1 MGELFFIKKGKKT
14 KTRSSLGRRV
24 ITNLFVKRLTTGQPG
39 VARNPPAGVGAKRR
53 VAVGNHRRRPGG
65 CPTILGLPEAEAEPL
80 TPKPAKSATC
90 LREEGE
96 VLGKQ
101 PASLRAREEA
111 AERPRCGA
119 PGTRRPSGTSPVPGP
134 RPRSGGRG

>member
-65 CPTILGLPEAEAEPL
+65 CPTILGPEAEAEAEPL
-80 TPKPAKSATC
+80 TPKPAKSAT
-90 LREEGE
+90 
-96 VLGKQ
+96 
-101 PASLRAREEA
+101 
-111 AERPRCGA
+111 
-119 PGTRRPSGTSPVPGP
+119 
-134 RPRSGGRG
+134 